1 MIGTITDRM
10 PALIEDG
17 DWTKWLGEEPAT
29 AEELKAMLR
38 PSGRDLD
45 MRKAEKPPSSPKKGD
60 NQPTFL

>member
-1 MIGTITDRM
+1 M

-45 MRKAEKPPSSPKKGD
+45 MRKAGKPPAKPKKGD
-60 NQPTFL
+60 QPTFL